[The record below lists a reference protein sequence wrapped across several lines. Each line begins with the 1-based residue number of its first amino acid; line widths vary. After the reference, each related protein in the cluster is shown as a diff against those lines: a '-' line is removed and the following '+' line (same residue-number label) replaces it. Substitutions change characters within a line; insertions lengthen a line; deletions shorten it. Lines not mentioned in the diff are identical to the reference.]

1 MTNQEAAKILEIIR
15 NTPSVEV
22 FNKLPDN
29 DDTLNFDYKE
39 ALNLAIKALEF
50 AESQRLCCDNC
61 VNRNYK
67 SKEVCTSPYG
77 MCEFFDDETQ

>member
-1 MTNQEAAKILEIIR
+1 MTNQEAEKILEIIR